1 VRWSLYLHNTR
12 YMALANALVGLEA
25 GITHFDAS
33 LGGIGACPFVPE
45 ATGNVSTEDFVHM
58 LHEMGIETG
67 IDLDVLLA
75 EEGSCERLS
84 VMNWH
89 HRSPEP
95 GRRGAYTPSERSG
108 LPMRAMSTRASKDC
122 M

>member
-1 VRWSLYLHNTR
+1 
-12 YMALANALVGLEA
+12 
-25 GITHFDAS
+25 
-33 LGGIGACPFVPE
+33 
-45 ATGNVSTEDFVHM
+45 M

-89 HRSPEP
+89 HTSPEP
-95 GRRGAYTPSERSG
+95 GRRAAYTPSERSG
-108 LPMRAMSTRASKDC
+108 LPMRAMSTRASKEC